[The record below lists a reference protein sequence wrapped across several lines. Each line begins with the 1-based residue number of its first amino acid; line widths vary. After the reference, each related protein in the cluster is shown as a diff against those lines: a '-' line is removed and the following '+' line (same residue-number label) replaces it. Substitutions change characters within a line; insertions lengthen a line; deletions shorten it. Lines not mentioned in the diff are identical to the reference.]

1 MELPRRRHWTDAN
14 YHVLLREGGNCV
26 DVSLIY
32 RIAGIGILITIL
44 NIFLRQAGREEQA
57 QMLSLAGVIIVLLS
71 LLSLIVELFS
81 EVEKAFWW

>member
-1 MELPRRRHWTDAN
+1 M
-14 YHVLLREGGNCV
+14 

-71 LLSLIVELFS
+71 LLSLIVQLFS

>member
-1 MELPRRRHWTDAN
+1 M
-14 YHVLLREGGNCV
+14 

-32 RIAGIGILITIL
+32 SIAGIGILISIL

-71 LLSLIVELFS
+71 LLSLIVQLFS
-81 EVEKAFWW
+81 EVEKAFWWGPWSNWQG